1 MIPSAPVATAPITL
15 GAAVLL
21 GLLMHWW
28 PRLDV
33 PWRRR
38 LSVATNVA
46 GLAFLVAAM
55 RAEGS
60 RESAITSVLI
70 LGPAYHT
77 ATSSASASLY
87 YYVLTALCLTL
98 GFAGLAFGESL
109 SALLARRYLLSAV
122 LVGWLLTVAR
132 FLLEKSAAPPALAQ
146 AVGVTLMAPIAGAF
160 LATCL
165 RDAGKGRRALAR
177 ELVAYAFLV
186 RAFVAAVGVAA
197 TRLGAGTH
205 YDVSNLTSV
214 ALAFGGGAYTFVPG
228 SWRQVFW
235 MTLLP
240 QLVAWPAY
248 TVLVGLVA
256 GALVLRFTR
265 PTEKRR
271 TPTASWA

>member
-1 MIPSAPVATAPITL
+1 MATAPLTL
-15 GAAVLL
+15 AVAVLL

-28 PRLDV
+28 PRLDA

-70 LGPAYHT
+70 LGPSYHT
-77 ATSSASASLY
+77 ATASASASLY

-98 GFAGLAFGESL
+98 GFAGLVFGESL

-122 LVGWLLTVAR
+122 LVGWLLTAAR
-132 FLLEKSAAPPALAQ
+132 FLLEKSAAPAGLAQ
-146 AVGVTLMAPIAGAF
+146 AVGVTLVAPVAGAY
-160 LATCL
+160 LGACL
-165 RDAGKGRRALAR
+165 RDRGLGWRELAR
-177 ELVAYAFLV
+177 HLVAYAFLV
-186 RAFVAAVGVAA
+186 RGFVALVGVAA

-205 YDVSNLTSV
+205 YDVSSITSV
-214 ALAFGGGAYTFVPG
+214 ELAIGSNYAFVPG
-228 SWRQVFW
+228 SWRQITW
-235 MTLLP
+235 MTLVP

-248 TVLVGLVA
+248 TVLVGLAA
-256 GALVLRFTR
+256 GVLVLRFTR
-265 PTEKRR
+265 PTEKPR
-271 TPTASWA
+271 TPSASWA